1 MRVKVFDVLD
11 DDSPS
16 RGTTLLCSASAKD
29 PSLAPRGLPRT
40 MFSDSLLTVLTAGH
54 EAFGPSLSLS
64 DVGELVRARINE
76 TYRDTGVRPEVHS
89 PDQGLGDVAR
99 VPLFPNPAW
108 VARAAAEQKVRD
120 EVARLEAEA
129 KAAAEQKARD
139 EAARLEAEAKAA
151 AEQKARDEAARLEA
165 EAKAA
170 AEHKAR
176 DEAARLEAEAKAA
189 AEQKARDEA
198 ARLEAEAKA
207 AAEQKALD
215 EAARLKAEAKAAAE
229 QKALDEA
236 ARLEAEAKAA
246 AEQKALDEAARLKA
260 EVKAAAEQK
269 ALDEAARLE
278 AEAKAAAEQKA
289 WHETASRT
297 SDQIGPAPT
306 SVRQSSLPR
315 PSSDEDPGTS
325 RLIEESN
332 PTKVLFGDSFL
343 EVEAKSD
350 VTTRRKIAVWASVGG
365 AILTLAIVGIF
376 FVTHSTT
383 PPTPKFP
390 NVELWYAPHAG
401 PMPDADKEGATV
413 VTVTRDDVVY
423 LGMDKVDPAQLER
436 RLLSSRINKT
446 VFVRADSRGHY
457 GAVEDVIDIMRA
469 AGAED
474 VGLLTRERQWTI
486 QEDSDPARYVQLK
499 SFGLEVSL
507 SSAPQIPP
515 RNARSPE

>member
-120 EVARLEAEA
+120 EVARLE
-129 KAAAEQKARD
+129 
-139 EAARLEAEAKAA
+139 
-151 AEQKARDEAARLEA
+151 
-165 EAKAA
+165 
-170 AEHKAR
+170 
-176 DEAARLEAEAKAA
+176 
-189 AEQKARDEA
+189 
-198 ARLEAEAKA
+198 
-207 AAEQKALD
+207 
-215 EAARLKAEAKAAAE
+215 AEAKAAAE